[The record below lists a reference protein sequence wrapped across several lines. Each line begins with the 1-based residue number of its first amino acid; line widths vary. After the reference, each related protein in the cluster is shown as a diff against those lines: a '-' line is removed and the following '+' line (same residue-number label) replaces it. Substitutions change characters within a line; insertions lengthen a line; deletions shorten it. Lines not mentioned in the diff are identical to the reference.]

1 MSEETN
7 KLPQGL
13 SIAGMVLG
21 IVGVLFSVSGC
32 TAIPGIL
39 CGVIGLVLSAIA
51 FKKCGEGTQ
60 GGKGMAIAGL
70 ATGIIAIIYGIYIMV
85 VLAAVLNE
93 VGGALDEFDKALDL
107 YNY

>member
-39 CGVIGLVLSAIA
+39 CGVVGLVLSAIA

-60 GGKGMAIAGL
+60 GGRGMAIAGL
-70 ATGIIAIIYGIYIMV
+70 VTGIIAILYGIYIMV
-85 VLAAVLNE
+85 FIAAAINE
-93 VGGALDEFDKALDL
+93 IDKAFDL

>member
-1 MSEETN
+1 MEEEK

-21 IVGVLFSVSGC
+21 IVGLVFSLGGC
-32 TAIPGIL
+32 TAVPGII
-39 CGVIGLVLSAIA
+39 CGVIGVVLSGIA

-70 ATGIIAIIYGIYIMV
+70 ATGIIAVLYGIYVFMV
-85 VLAAVLNE
+85 VAAVVNE
-93 VGGALDEFDKALDL
+93 YDKILDAYDYA
-107 YNY
+107 Y